1 MLDMHIQEVN
11 SMTRKVL
18 IADDEESLVSL
29 LLTTLGTDERYRILV
44 ARDGNEALAIASREK
59 PYCVLLDILMP
70 EVDGF
75 TVCQVLKSD
84 PATAGIKI
92 IMLTAMAQEKDRQR
106 AMEVGADDYLTKP
119 FSPTRLLQTLEN
131 MLGGPD

>member
-1 MLDMHIQEVN
+1 
-11 SMTRKVL
+11 MTRKVL